1 MQVNLLSQNLIY
13 IIKFVCHFLQA
24 AIFAGTSAG
33 AIQALKLFWDT
44 EYSVRIIDKVQTGT
58 ICKPPKTEPCL
69 YREYVKVMESL
80 CFSTG
85 AVDNLI
91 QNLHSQNSQVRG
103 SAAVAL
109 GYLTFN
115 STAAR
120 LLLSACRNMPGLFDS
135 LKSNLGHGKL
145 CMAFVDE
152 WQRNVQVG
160 LPCNRYPFN
169 QFIAMPVLR
178 GCYRHILLVAFY

>member
-1 MQVNLLSQNLIY
+1 MY
-13 IIKFVCHFLQA
+13 IIKLVYHFVQA
-24 AIFAGTSAG
+24 TIFAGTFAG
-33 AIQALKLFWDT
+33 AIKALMLFGT
-44 EYSVRIIDKVQTGT
+44 LGTVVLESSIKYRLVQTASLL
-58 ICKPPKTEPCL
+58 KESL
-69 YREYVKVMESL
+69 AYRDYLKVMESL
-80 CFSTG
+80 CFSAG
-85 AVDNLI
+85 AVDNLV

-160 LPCNRYPFN
+160 LPCNRYLSN
-169 QFIAMPVLR
+169 
-178 GCYRHILLVAFY
+178 